1 MNLNLI
7 SKVML
12 KKIVGVVFAM
22 MMSFQIFAQLNTQV
36 LIRAQAKDAKFIG
49 TGIGG
54 ALVVVR
60 DHLTKEI
67 LAKGLTT
74 GSSGNTEV
82 IMNQAKKRGQ
92 SITDSATAKFIA
104 NLKIAEPTFVDIEVL
119 APVNRKNATI
129 NASTQLWVIPGK
141 NILGEGIVLEIPGFI
156 VDILSPTTH
165 QQIKQAS
172 LKNGS
177 LNFKASVTM
186 SCGCPITSGGIWN
199 ADKIKV
205 QAIVKKEG
213 VKTEDLA
220 LVFTGQTNLFEGK
233 LNIKEKG
240 NYEILVFAY
249 DEKTGNTGVDKI
261 NFVIQ

>member
-1 MNLNLI
+1 MF
-7 SKVML
+7 
-12 KKIVGVVFAM
+12 KKITIGVFALM
-22 MMSFQIFAQLNTQV
+22 ISAQLFAQKHTQL

-54 ALVVVR
+54 ALVIVR
-60 DHLTKEI
+60 DHLTREI
-67 LAKGLTT
+67 LSKGLTS

-92 SITDSATAKFIA
+92 TITDSTTAKFIA
-104 NLKIAEPTFVDIEVL
+104 DLKIDEPTFVDIEVI
-119 APVNRKNATI
+119 APLNRKNATV

-156 VDILSPTTH
+156 VDILAPNTH
-165 QQIKQAS
+165 QQIKQAT
-172 LKNGS
+172 LKDGV
-177 LNFKASVTM
+177 LDFKASVTM

-199 ADKIKV
+199 ADKISV

-213 VKTEDLA
+213 IKAQELTLG
-220 LVFTGQTNLFEGK
+220 FTGQTNLFAGK
-233 LNIKEKG
+233 LNIKDKG